1 MNEKAMMKKS
11 IDSICFSILE
21 TELFLDTHPRD
32 HKAMHMLREY
42 RRRKREAIAAYE
54 AKFGKYIVTT
64 DDVPATDRWSWID
77 SPWPWERQV

>member
-1 MNEKAMMKKS
+1 MNEKYAMKKC
-11 IDSICFSILE
+11 IDSLEFSILE

-32 HKAMHMLREY
+32 QKALHMLREY

-64 DDVPATDRWSWID
+64 DDVPANDCWGWIE
-77 SPWPWERQV
+77 SPWPWERKV